1 MTDACKDASNA
12 TGTGRPAIRPFV
24 HTDTAA
30 VRALFIRVNRQ
41 LTPANW
47 EAQFE
52 DYIANALREEI
63 GRVEAYYE
71 SRNGRFF
78 VAELDGELVGMFGIE
93 RADEDVAE
101 LRRMYV
107 DPQLRRHGIGRYLL
121 ERAEMEARALG
132 MTRLILSTSELQPAA
147 FALYKS
153 AGYRLVREEVATQ
166 ATNKTV
172 GGSIRRFHF
181 EKSLRPAA

>member
-1 MTDACKDASNA
+1 MTGACIDASVAADPVRPVIRRFVATDA
-12 TGTGRPAIRPFV
+12 
-24 HTDTAA
+24 AA
-30 VRALFIRVNRQ
+30 VRALFIRVNRE
-41 LTPANW
+41 LAPANL
-47 EAQFE
+47 EARFE
-52 DYIANALREEI
+52 DYIESALREEI

-78 VAELDGELVGMFGIE
+78 VAEQAGELAGMFGIE

-107 DPQLRRHGIGRYLL
+107 DPHFRRHGIGRGLL
-121 ERAEMEARALG
+121 ERAEIEARALG

-147 FALYKS
+147 FALYQS
-153 AGYRLVREEVATQ
+153 AGFRLAREEIAIQ

-181 EKSLRPAA
+181 EKSLGPAA